1 MVPAGLR
8 RAQYKDIR
16 LAISAYNAI
25 VANWGGNLR
34 NNGQDRV
41 FATQRGKAVRMELEE
56 DQQGLIIMG
65 DRLR

>member
-8 RAQYKDIR
+8 RAQYRDIR

-34 NNGQDRV
+34 NDGKDRV

>member
-1 MVPAGLR
+1 MVPVGLQ
-8 RAQYKDIR
+8 RAQYRDIR

-34 NNGQDRV
+34 NDGKDRV
-41 FATQRGKAVRMELEE
+41 FATQRSKAVRMELEE